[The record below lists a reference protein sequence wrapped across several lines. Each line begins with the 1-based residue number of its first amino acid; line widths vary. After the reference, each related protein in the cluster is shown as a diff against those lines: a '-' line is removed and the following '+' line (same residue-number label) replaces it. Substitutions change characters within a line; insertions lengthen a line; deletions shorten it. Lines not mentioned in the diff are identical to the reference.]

1 MGDKAHHSVRDGVA
15 VHPHL
20 GVHVDQVPTESLTLQ
35 PLPQSLPLRDVADIN
50 PRVLRERRREIEV
63 HRFTQ
68 SFKSINRG
76 LWKSK
81 SDNGPLRT
89 IVQPFVMYLKSF
101 NGVFDVFPP
110 LTWKASTIEA
120 ATSHSHTCQTAL
132 MLPVMEVTAYSTW
145 MGGILRGLYIT
156 QVHNL
161 IPSHW
166 WNITGPSLQLTSH
179 VL

>member
-1 MGDKAHHSVRDGVA
+1 MGDGAAAHHSVRDGVA

-35 PLPQSLPLRDVADIN
+35 PLPQSLPLRNVADIN
-50 PRVLRERRREIEV
+50 PRVLREWRREIKV

-89 IVQPFVMYLKSF
+89 IVQQFVMYLKSF
-101 NGVFDVFPP
+101 YGV
-110 LTWKASTIEA
+110 
-120 ATSHSHTCQTAL
+120 L
-132 MLPVMEVTAYSTW
+132 MFL
-145 MGGILRGLYIT
+145 LL
-156 QVHNL
+156 
-161 IPSHW
+161 
-166 WNITGPSLQLTSH
+166 
-179 VL
+179 

>member
-1 MGDKAHHSVRDGVA
+1 MGDGAAAHHSVRDGVA

-35 PLPQSLPLRDVADIN
+35 PLPQSLPLRDVTNIN
-50 PRVLRERRREIEV
+50 PRVLREWRREIEE

-89 IVQPFVMYLKSF
+89 IVQPYVMYLKSVY
-101 NGVFDVFPP
+101 GV
-110 LTWKASTIEA
+110 
-120 ATSHSHTCQTAL
+120 L
-132 MLPVMEVTAYSTW
+132 MSFLF
-145 MGGILRGLYIT
+145 
-156 QVHNL
+156 
-161 IPSHW
+161 
-166 WNITGPSLQLTSH
+166 
-179 VL
+179 